1 MRSTPGQFQ
10 FQPPIRIYGLCKEE
24 RDGKYKEEDCR
35 WAAGNAPCEA
45 PAENHGPGH
54 YGLQGHETAKLLLP
68 FQDIYGVIEWIFHE
82 DFVKQVAYDEDE
94 AFEDWIRKVVRII
107 KENRFFYRKV
117 QENISRERLM
127 ERLVPV
133 VDGQLRQRFWAGKDG
148 NRLVENFIVKSHAIY
163 AGLRGYE
170 ERSGGGGSAGG
181 NGKYPCNAAAPNRQ
195 YFGTSY
201 NEIYHDCIESLAKIT
216 IRRPCM
222 GEK

>member
-1 MRSTPGQFQ
+1 M
-10 FQPPIRIYGLCKEE
+10 
-24 RDGKYKEEDCR
+24 
-35 WAAGNAPCEA
+35 GNTKRKIAD
-45 PAENHGPGH
+45 
-54 YGLQGHETAKLLLP
+54 GLQEMLHVKPLRKITVQDIMDCKDMKRQSFYYH

-148 NRLVENFIVKSHAIY
+148 NRLVENFIVKSACH
-163 AGLRGYE
+163 
-170 ERSGGGGSAGG
+170 
-181 NGKYPCNAAAPNRQ
+181 
-195 YFGTSY
+195 
-201 NEIYHDCIESLAKIT
+201 
-216 IRRPCM
+216 
-222 GEK
+222 

>member
-1 MRSTPGQFQ
+1 M
-10 FQPPIRIYGLCKEE
+10 
-24 RDGKYKEEDCR
+24 
-35 WAAGNAPCEA
+35 GNTKRKIAD
-45 PAENHGPGH
+45 
-54 YGLQGHETAKLLLP
+54 GLQEMLHVKPLRKITVQDIMDCKDMKRQSFYYH

-148 NRLVENFIVKSHAIY
+148 NRLV
-163 AGLRGYE
+163 
-170 ERSGGGGSAGG
+170 
-181 NGKYPCNAAAPNRQ
+181 
-195 YFGTSY
+195 
-201 NEIYHDCIESLAKIT
+201 
-216 IRRPCM
+216 
-222 GEK
+222 